1 MRIEIIIN
9 DETIK
14 QDVLHELDE
23 MEFAEE
29 AMFPS
34 EEAKNELAEEIT
46 DTIITRCENDA
57 DYLPTWT
64 AVWEAVHDAVREH
77 EYETEEE

>member
-29 AMFPS
+29 AEFPTD
-34 EEAKNELAEEIT
+34 EAKQELAEEIT
-46 DTIITRCENDA
+46 DTIITRCENDS
-57 DYLPTWT
+57 DYLPTWINVWD
-64 AVWEAVHDAVREH
+64 AVHEAVLEH
-77 EYETEEE
+77 EYDA